1 MLPKGG
7 APPFVG
13 RRGTA
18 KGGVDVALTIE
29 RIGGNRDLA
38 SLEEAWRDLTSKS
51 ARPNPFLSWEWV
63 FTWWEHFGSALDLW
77 ILAAYE
83 KSNRRLVG
91 LAPLVV
97 RRFPVPRRGPYS
109 ELSVLGS
116 TVAAPD
122 HLDAIAADS
131 FQAEVN
137 SAFASYIGER
147 GRWDTF
153 RLHGMRSD
161 SFLIDLL
168 LEEGGKPRGLV
179 WESVCPFVSL
189 PSSWEEYE
197 SSLDR
202 KMRYNLRSRSR
213 RLEKD
218 ADKQVSF
225 QSVLSNPEVEDAMS
239 ELFRLHRRVRERR
252 RTKGAFG
259 DSLQMDFHRSI
270 AKRFSENGWLRLYLL
285 RVKGDAIGAVYSFR
299 CGDIVYFYQTGY
311 DPAWA
316 KYGPGSAILAHS
328 IRASIEEGAHEFDFL
343 RGDAPYKYQWTRQA
357 RKDFRG
363 WLSHSVRG
371 RALIAGYRLG
381 LNSRRV
387 LRRMKTR

>member
-1 MLPKGG
+1 M
-7 APPFVG
+7 
-13 RRGTA
+13 T
-18 KGGVDVALTIE
+18 LTVEPIAS
-29 RIGGNRDLA
+29 NRELA
-38 SLEEAWRDLTSKS
+38 SLEGAWRALTSRS
-51 ARPNPFLSWEWV
+51 ARPNPFLTWEWV
-63 FTWWEHFGSALDLW
+63 FTWWEFFGSALELW

-83 KSNRRLVG
+83 ESNRELVG
-91 LAPLVV
+91 LAPLVL
-97 RRFPVPRRGPYS
+97 RRFPDPRRGPYR

-116 TVAAPD
+116 NAVAPD
-122 HLDAIAADS
+122 HLDAVAADG
-131 FQAEVN
+131 FQAQVN

-153 RLHGMRSD
+153 RLHGLRSD
-161 SFLIDLL
+161 SFLIDLMR
-168 LEEGGKPRGLV
+168 EEGGRPRSLV
-179 WESVCPFVSL
+179 WDSVCPFVSL

-202 KMRYNLRSRSR
+202 KVRYNLRSRSR

-225 QSVLSNPEVEDAMS
+225 QSVASNSEVEDAMS
-239 ELFRLHRRVRERR
+239 ELFRLHQQIRERR

-259 DSLQMDFHRSI
+259 DSLVSDFHRRV

-285 RVKGDAIGAVYSFR
+285 RVRGDAIAAVYSFR
-299 CGDIVYFYQTGY
+299 YRDVVYFYQTGY

-316 KYGPGSAILAHS
+316 KYGPGSAIVAHS
-328 IRASIEEGAHEFDFL
+328 IRSSIEEGAHEFDFL
-343 RGDAPYKYQWTRQA
+343 RGNEPYKFQWTRQV

-371 RALIAGYRLG
+371 SVLIAGYRLG
-381 LNSRRV
+381 LNARRA
-387 LRRMKTR
+387 LQRMKTG